1 MDLLSKIIL
10 IVVLGIVAIW
20 CLRKLI
26 WACYKF
32 NDLRQA
38 EKHPEN
44 FAQKDGIVF
53 NKKTKE
59 LEESS
64 RSILPSEQK

>member
-26 WACYKF
+26 WTCYKF
-32 NDLRQA
+32 SDLHQA

-64 RSILPSEQK
+64 RPILPSEQK

>member
-1 MDLLSKIIL
+1 MGLLSKVIL
-10 IVVLGIVAIW
+10 IVVLGIVSIW

-26 WACYKF
+26 FACYEF
-32 NDLRQA
+32 NDLRHA
-38 EKHPEN
+38 KRYPEN